1 MLVKDVLSKIEK
13 KETSV
18 KELAEAYGVST
29 RTVQNKIK
37 KLGFTWNPKKA
48 VYQYFVSDEE
58 SSASYE
64 EASEMEF
71 ASLFSSA
78 FTGKSEREVA
88 ATTVRS
94 ERKAKPKQIDDE
106 YSIIDEILGAK
117 QEKKDYRGFYLTAD
131 VLKVIDSVADKRK
144 KSELVNEALRIV
156 FRNRGLL

>member
-1 MLVKDVLSKIEK
+1 MLVKDVLNQIEK

-29 RTVQNKIK
+29 RTIQNKIK
-37 KLGFTWNPKKA
+37 KLGFTWNAKKA
-48 VYQYFVSDEE
+48 VYEYFGSDKDSLEI
-58 SSASYE
+58 
-64 EASEMEF
+64 EF
-71 ASLFSSA
+71 ASLFPNL

-94 ERKAKPKQIDDE
+94 EKKDKPKQIDDE
-106 YSIIDEILGAK
+106 FSIIDEILGAK

-131 VLKVIDSVADKRK
+131 VLKVIDSVANNRK

>member
-1 MLVKDVLSKIEK
+1 MLVKDMLNQIEK
-13 KETSV
+13 KEISV

-29 RTVQNKIK
+29 RTIQNKIR
-37 KLGFTWNPKKA
+37 KLGYVWSAKKA
-48 VYQYFVSDEE
+48 VYEYYGDEE
-58 SSASYE
+58 E
-64 EASEMEF
+64 PSEMEF
-71 ASLFSSA
+71 ASLFPNL

-94 ERKAKPKQIDDE
+94 ERKDKPKQIDDE
-106 YSIIDEILGAK
+106 FSIIDEILGAK